1 MKLSD
6 DDFDGLK
13 RWRISAPKGRMIYD
27 QDEEAEAF
35 YRVES
40 GCVRLQV
47 NREDGGRQILA
58 FHLPGDIFGLD
69 CDGRRHAAAEAAIR
83 SELTRFQAPPPL
95 GMSANPGAAA
105 AVACAACEMVNA
117 LAGHLM
123 GLGHAN
129 AEDRVRW
136 FLGWLAERQ
145 GIDACNARLHLP
157 MSRRDIA
164 DFLDLAPETLSR
176 TMRRLESLREIEVMG
191 TRRIVLRK
199 NTRRPSDRGG
209 PVMLVA

>member
-13 RWRISAPKGRMIYD
+13 RWRISAPKGRVIYD
-27 QDEEAEAF
+27 EGEEAEAF

-40 GCVRLQV
+40 GCIRLQV

-69 CDGRRHAAAEAAIR
+69 GDGHRHAAAEAATR
-83 SELTRFQAPPPL
+83 SELTRFQAAPPL
-95 GMSANPGAAA
+95 GMNTNPGAAA
-105 AVACAACEMVNA
+105 AVARAACEMINA

-136 FLGWLAERQ
+136 FLTWLSEQQ
-145 GIDACNARLHLP
+145 GAGVRRMPVHLP

-176 TMRRLESLREIEVMG
+176 TMRRLETLGEIEVMG
-191 TRRIVLRK
+191 MRRVVLRGSV
-199 NTRRPSDRGG
+199 RRPSDRGG
-209 PVMLVA
+209 AVRLVA